1 MSNASILEAIVVCY
15 LDFVKVLLVFRFILK
30 YEAAPGSIRKMCSL
44 LMIPI
49 ILCWV
54 SHSDIKSDF
63 ISIYFIPIL
72 FCSLCV
78 YLYKINWKMALHFI
92 ILYLCICLID
102 VFGVTTLELINDN
115 IGKPFLF
122 DLAGS
127 VITLLTIAG
136 IAFVCRKYNSNS
148 LQTTPTSLIL
158 LQFIL
163 LIIMAFIIGASIN
176 MLIDA
181 QDKFYK
187 RTFILLLCILGILI
201 LSIGFV
207 LGNVIVEN
215 QQYRQLEKTN
225 QQLFMMQI
233 KHFEKIKQK
242 NVEMQKYKHDIQS
255 HITYLNYLLNQGNV
269 SKALKYVESMKMNLS
284 IWKQKY
290 YSGNDVIDAIL
301 NEQSSIIESNNIYLE
316 IKGQLPNNI
325 RISNYD
331 LCVIFSNVL
340 NNAVENAIESQ
351 DSKYIKIKLGVFND
365 YINIAVINSTKN
377 KNDLRT
383 TKKDKDNHGFGI
395 IILREYVKK
404 MSGHL
409 KILNRGNE
417 FEINI
422 IIRENI
428 DTNIQQ

>member
-1 MSNASILEAIVVCY
+1 M
-15 LDFVKVLLVFRFILK
+15 
-30 YEAAPGSIRKMCSL
+30 
-44 LMIPI
+44 
-49 ILCWV
+49 
-54 SHSDIKSDF
+54 H
-63 ISIYFIPIL
+63 
-72 FCSLCV
+72 
-78 YLYKINWKMALHFI
+78 
-92 ILYLCICLID
+92 
-102 VFGVTTLELINDN
+102 
-115 IGKPFLF
+115 
-122 DLAGS
+122 
-127 VITLLTIAG
+127 
-136 IAFVCRKYNSNS
+136 
-148 LQTTPTSLIL
+148 
-158 LQFIL
+158 
-163 LIIMAFIIGASIN
+163 
-176 MLIDA
+176 
-181 QDKFYK
+181 
-187 RTFILLLCILGILI
+187 
-201 LSIGFV
+201 
-207 LGNVIVEN
+207 
-215 QQYRQLEKTN
+215 
-225 QQLFMMQI
+225 
-233 KHFEKIKQK
+233 
-242 NVEMQKYKHDIQS
+242 
-255 HITYLNYLLNQGNV
+255 
-269 SKALKYVESMKMNLS
+269 LS